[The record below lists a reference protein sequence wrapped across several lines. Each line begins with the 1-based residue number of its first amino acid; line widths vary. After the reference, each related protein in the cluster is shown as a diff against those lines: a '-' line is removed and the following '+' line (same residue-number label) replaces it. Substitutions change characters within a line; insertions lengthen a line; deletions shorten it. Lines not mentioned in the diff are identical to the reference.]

1 MAKKKAVEVEG
12 KEVKSIIIDELNEVD
27 TQEDKAK
34 AASVAYDEEP
44 AIVKPKITAKST
56 GKLSVDVNVDLTP
69 QEDITV
75 VETITAYGIERWDS
89 ETKRTV
95 IVPNNG

>member
-27 TQEDKAK
+27 AQEDGTKVE
-34 AASVAYDEEP
+34 SPSNEEP
-44 AIVKPKITAKST
+44 VIVKPKITAKST

-75 VETITAYGIERWDS
+75 VETITPHGIERWDS
-89 ETKRTV
+89 KSKRTV

>member
-1 MAKKKAVEVEG
+1 MAKKKDIEVEG

-27 TQEDKAK
+27 TQEDETK
-34 AASVAYDEEP
+34 VANPSDEEP
-44 AIVKPKITAKST
+44 TIVKPKITAKST

-75 VETITAYGIERWDS
+75 VENITAYGIERWDS
-89 ETKRTV
+89 KTKRTV

>member
-1 MAKKKAVEVEG
+1 MAKKKVVEVVG
-12 KEVKSIIIDELNEVD
+12 KEVKSIIIDELNEEL

-34 AASVAYDEEP
+34 AASIASDEEP

-75 VETITAYGIERWDS
+75 VETITAYGIEQWDS
-89 ETKRTV
+89 ETKRTI